1 MEHQQAI
8 GNLAVESYLLDQM
21 TPQERDAFE
30 EHYFE
35 CILCAEDIRA
45 ASKFIEDAREI
56 LREGPAPQHATTVR
70 QATPAPYR
78 DRAPDSSAGRTVR
91 DDTQK
96 DRWRWL
102 AWLKPQFAA
111 PALAALL
118 VLVGIQA
125 LRTIPNLKN
134 QVEEA
139 SAPRLVASAFLRPG
153 TRGDPPRI
161 LVAPQ
166 SPLLLSLD
174 LPGALAG
181 ATPLQFVIESADG
194 KEELRVDGEAPEPG
208 LPVNLMIPRMDLP
221 AGLYTLV
228 AEHDAT
234 AAARGLEVA
243 RFPFELERQ

>member
-8 GNLAVESYLLDQM
+8 QNLAVESYLLDQM

-35 CILCAEDIRA
+35 CTVCAEDIRA
-45 ASKFIEDAREI
+45 ASRFLEDAREV
-56 LREGPAPQHATTVR
+56 LSEGPGLQPASSVR
-70 QATPAPYR
+70 P
-78 DRAPDSSAGRTVR
+78 VH
-91 DDTQK
+91 DDGQK
-96 DRWRWL
+96 GPWGWL

-125 LRTIPNLKN
+125 LRIIPGLKH

-139 SAPRLVASAFLRPG
+139 SAPRLVASVFLRPG

-161 LVAPQ
+161 LAAPQ
-166 SPLLLSLD
+166 SPVLLSLD
-174 LPGALAG
+174 LPGALAA
-181 ATPLQFVIESADG
+181 ATPLQFVIESDDG
-194 KEELRVDGEAPEPG
+194 KEKLRVGGEAPEPG

-221 AGLYTLV
+221 IGLYTLV
-228 AEHDAT
+228 TEYDAT
-234 AAARGLEVA
+234 STARGREVA
-243 RFPFELERQ
+243 RFPFKLERP